1 MARHAIIDRA
11 RQRRRA
17 GDRDARRTRRAE
29 AGPDEQAES
38 SWLSWRVHAALERL
52 PERERVVLEL
62 AYWSGLSQTEIASYL
77 DVPLGTVKTRTRAGL
92 ARLAGLLDE
101 VRA

>member
-1 MARHAIIDRA
+1 VHEPSGED
-11 RQRRRA
+11 
-17 GDRDARRTRRAE
+17 
-29 AGPDEQAES
+29 GPDEQAEAT
-38 SWLSWRVHAALERL
+38 WLAWRVHAAVERL

-62 AYWSGLSQTEIASYL
+62 AYWSGLSQSEIASYL

-101 VRA
+101 VRD